1 MVKIARVVQVNG
13 KVTAYVRSVKNAA
26 ESESRSAQAVG
37 VKLVCGRRG
46 IRGSIGEHHVGF
58 LP

>member
-46 IRGSIGEHHVGF
+46 IRGSIGGHHVGF